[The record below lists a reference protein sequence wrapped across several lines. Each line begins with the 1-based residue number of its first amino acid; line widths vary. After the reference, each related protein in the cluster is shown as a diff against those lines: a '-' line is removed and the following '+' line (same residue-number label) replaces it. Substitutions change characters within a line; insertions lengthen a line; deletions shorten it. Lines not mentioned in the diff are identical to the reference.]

1 MAYLEERDDVH
12 GDDLEDTESHDAK
25 VQGADAEE
33 LGRCELVRVLHH
45 QVHDRIHYQRTT
57 QRINQLYT
65 SCCVASLR
73 RWIDGSIGTLH
84 EDDGVLAPGV
94 DWVAQAIVVQQRDR
108 EPDDLEGEHRHR
120 QANDAARLDNLID
133 AVSTIVTTTHVM
145 INKEQQCN
153 LSKATAIARW
163 ISRAK

>member
-1 MAYLEERDDVH
+1 M
-12 GDDLEDTESHDAK
+12 
-25 VQGADAEE
+25 
-33 LGRCELVRVLHH
+33 
-45 QVHDRIHYQRTT
+45 
-57 QRINQLYT
+57 
-65 SCCVASLR
+65 
-73 RWIDGSIGTLH
+73 DGSIGTLH